1 MRRVIN
7 PRYHSNYGNNFRHFP
22 SSVKPFAF
30 TQQYGRSLH
39 GKHFSV
45 LRLRSD
51 RSFGRS
57 CYCLAPPD
65 NSLETQRSDPLRHS
79 LFVIFKFCPI
89 IAPFFYF
96 VNTFLKISIYST
108 KISHSF
114 SFPLRARTNRYR
126 KIRIS
131 RSFPCRR
138 QGLPLFRYHRI

>member
-1 MRRVIN
+1 MRRVTN
-7 PRYHSNYGNNFRHFP
+7 PRYHSNYGNKFRHFP
-22 SSVKPFAF
+22 SSFKPFAF

-39 GKHFSV
+39 GIYFSV

-51 RSFGRS
+51 RSSGKS
-57 CYCLAPPD
+57 CCCLAPSD
-65 NSLETQRSDPLRHS
+65 NSLKAQPSDPLRHS

-108 KISHSF
+108 KIHRLV
-114 SFPLRARTNRYR
+114 SFPLTARTNRYR

-131 RSFPCRR
+131 RSFPC
-138 QGLPLFRYHRI
+138 L